1 MLSCICPHVGEEI
14 WSQMGHEDTLAY
26 EPWPKYDPE
35 AVKEDTVEIGV
46 QVSGKVRGT
55 VTLAVDEPQESALAK
70 EVPGVAKAIEGKNI
84 VKEIYVP
91 GKIVNIVAK

>member
-1 MLSCICPHVGEEI
+1 
-14 WSQMGHEDTLAY
+14 MGHDDTLAF

-35 AVKEDTVEIGV
+35 AVKEDTIEIGV

-55 VTLAVDEPQESALAK
+55 VTLAVDEPQDSALAKAK
-70 EVPGVAKAIEGKNI
+70 EVPGVAKAIEGKTI